1 MLFLTNRLVK
11 LKYNLYKWLLNN
23 KVSFQ
28 ACKNKQAW
36 EEINLLTSYK
46 VRIWGIKT
54 IK

>member
-23 KVSFQ
+23 TASFQ

-36 EEINLLTSYK
+36 EEYVNLL
-46 VRIWGIKT
+46 
-54 IK
+54 